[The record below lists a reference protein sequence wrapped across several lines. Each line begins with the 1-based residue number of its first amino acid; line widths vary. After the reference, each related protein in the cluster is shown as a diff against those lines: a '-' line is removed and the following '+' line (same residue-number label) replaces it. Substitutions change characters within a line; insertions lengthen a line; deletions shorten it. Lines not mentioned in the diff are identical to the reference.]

1 MILASVF
8 PAFANKYGNDA
19 AIDLMLSPSHTLFL
33 DGFPNSKMSGLYI
46 DKNGNWKLQ
55 VNLPMT
61 IMVEQSKG
69 QWDEARQVYLTIVFK
84 FKIAVNEINS
94 NVKKF
99 SITPKNLEVTNLKV
113 LQDGQ
118 EEEMEQ
124 MMIQS
129 VINIQLE
136 NLKKEFKEFPLRISD
151 LLSKNPKELQCLG
164 FNIADLDISFKKS
177 QVQLSAF
184 YKETKY

>member
-1 MILASVF
+1 MNTMILASVF

-69 QWDEARQVYLTIVFK
+69 
-84 FKIAVNEINS
+84 
-94 NVKKF
+94 
-99 SITPKNLEVTNLKV
+99 
-113 LQDGQ
+113 
-118 EEEMEQ
+118 
-124 MMIQS
+124 
-129 VINIQLE
+129 
-136 NLKKEFKEFPLRISD
+136 
-151 LLSKNPKELQCLG
+151 
-164 FNIADLDISFKKS
+164 
-177 QVQLSAF
+177 
-184 YKETKY
+184 